1 MIVLGAKRSE
11 EPYSREDQELLAAV
25 ATSLALLL
33 EKPVHRPSHAASL
46 ASIFEECPDCG
57 KCYDAHT
64 GRCQEDGAALLPIAL
79 PRLLADRYRLDAR
92 LGRGGMGTV
101 YEASD
106 AALERVVAVKVIRED
121 LLSSSDAGERFRREA
136 LATASF
142 AHPNVVTIYDFGFAT
157 QARAFLVMER
167 LNGRTLREELRR
179 EGRLSAAVTL
189 EILRG
194 VCAAV
199 ETAHC
204 RQLIHRDLKPENI
217 FLCADGLRL
226 VPKVLDF
233 GVAKFLPLAMNSG
246 AETTSGVL
254 VGTLRYM
261 APEQLRGE
269 PPKASWD
276 IWALGTVTYE
286 MLTGTHPYAEVS
298 SLELPAALIAGRWT
312 PVREHLVEVPVRWQ
326 QFFERAFAP
335 EIARRP
341 ASALVFLSELE
352 SALA

>member
-1 MIVLGAKRSE
+1 MVLGAKRSE
-11 EPYSREDQELLAAV
+11 EPYSREDQELLATI

-33 EKPVHRPSHAASL
+33 ERPAASVK
-46 ASIFEECPDCG
+46 ASSHFEECPNCG
-57 KCYDAHT
+57 KCYDTYT
-64 GRCQEDGAALLPIAL
+64 GRCRDDGAALLPIGV
-79 PRLLADRYRLDAR
+79 PRLLAGRYRLEAR

-106 AALERVVAVKVIRED
+106 TALERVVAVKVIRED
-121 LLSSSDAGERFRREA
+121 LLASSEAAERFRREA
-136 LATASF
+136 RATASF
-142 AHPNVVTIYDFGFAT
+142 AHPNVVTIHDFGFAT
-157 QARAFLVMER
+157 EARAFLVMER
-167 LNGRTLREELRR
+167 LNGRTLREELQR
-179 EGRLSAAVTL
+179 EGRLPASGTL

-199 ETAHC
+199 DAAHC
-204 RQLIHRDLKPENI
+204 RHLIHRDLKPENI
-217 FLCADGLRL
+217 FLCQDRRGL

-233 GVAKFLPLAMNSG
+233 GVAKFLPLAMHSTAETASG
-246 AETTSGVL
+246 AL

-276 IWALGTVTYE
+276 IWALGTITYE
-286 MLTGTHPYAEVS
+286 MLAGTHPYAEVN
-298 SLELPAALIAGRWT
+298 SLEWPAALIAGRWT
-312 PVREHLVEVPVRWQ
+312 PVWEHFVEVPVRWQ
-326 QFFERAFAP
+326 QFFERAFAS

-352 SALA
+352 SALV